1 MRNYQK
7 LDAWKT
13 AMVLVKEIYII
24 TRKFPK
30 EEMYALTSQL
40 KRASVSIPANIAE
53 GMGRQYKKDTL
64 QFLYISRGSIYEV
77 ETLLNIAVLI
87 EIIKEDEFIEIL
99 PIIDSV
105 IKLLNGLINYTEKTA
120 LK

>member
-1 MRNYQK
+1 MENSHG
-7 LDAWKT
+7 AI
-13 AMVLVKEIYII
+13 VKEIYII

-30 EEMYALTSQL
+30 EEMYALTSQI
-40 KRASVSIPANIAE
+40 KRASVSIPAIIAE

-87 EIIKEDEFIEIL
+87 DIIKEHEFLKIL
-99 PIIDSV
+99 PVIDSTR
-105 IKLLNGLINYTEKTA
+105 KLLNGLINYTEKTE